1 MAAVALLAGCGGD
14 DEEAGWEQAPALAH
28 GRSAHAIAS
37 DGTAV
42 WALGGTGASGLPVLE
57 VERLEGDGWDDVATL
72 PGEGLNAPAAVFLD
86 GRIYVIGGFGT
97 TTNDATAAVHV
108 YDVEAGSWSEA
119 APLPEARGGH
129 AAAVVDGKIHVVGG
143 GNSVSTLDLHSVYD
157 PASNSW
163 SEAAPLPRAKG
174 SPAAVVHEGKLW
186 VIGGRSGSDDFGEV
200 DIYDPETDTW
210 TPGPAIPP
218 RGTHGA
224 VVRDG
229 TILVVGGES
238 QASGKA
244 LAEVLRLEDGE
255 VGARGT
261 ASRAA
266 GLRSRGCRRRCG
278 ARRGRERRGGL
289 EPCLPGQRHGV
300 QARSA
305 VDPLWLAPLPWPSAD
320 GQDLVPTRRR

>member
-1 MAAVALLAGCGGD
+1 VAAVALLAGCGGD
-14 DEEAGWEQAPALAH
+14 QDAGWEQAPALAH

-42 WALGGTGASGLPVLE
+42 WALGGTDAAGLPVLA
-57 VERLEGDGWDDVATL
+57 VERLDGDSWEDVATL

-108 YDVEAGSWSEA
+108 YDVEAGTWSEA
-119 APLPEARGGH
+119 PPLPEPRGGH

-157 PASNSW
+157 PASDSW

-174 SPAAVVHEGKLW
+174 SPAAVVQDRRLW
-186 VIGGRSGSDDFGEV
+186 VIGGRSGSDDLGGV

-224 VVRDG
+224 VARDG

-238 QASGKA
+238 QARGKA

-255 VGARGT
+255 WT
-261 ASRAA
+261 RAT
-266 GLRSRGCRRRCG
+266 
-278 ARRGRERRGGL
+278 
-289 EPCLPGQRHGV
+289 
-300 QARSA
+300 
-305 VDPLWLAPLPWPSAD
+305 PLPAPRAFARAVVVD
-320 GQDLVPTRRR
+320 GAVLVVGGSGEAGSSHASQGSDTVFRLDPT

>member
-1 MAAVALLAGCGGD
+1 MAAVALLAGCGGG
-14 DEEAGWEQAPALAH
+14 DEDAGWEQAPALAH

-42 WALGGTGASGLPVLE
+42 WALGGTDASGLPVLE
-57 VERLEGDGWDDVATL
+57 VERLDGDGWEDVATL

-157 PASNSW
+157 PASDSW

-200 DIYDPETDTW
+200 DVYDPATDTW

-229 TILVVGGES
+229 AILVVGGES

-255 VGARGT
+255 WK
-261 ASRAA
+261 RAT
-266 GLRSRGCRRRCG
+266 
-278 ARRGRERRGGL
+278 
-289 EPCLPGQRHGV
+289 
-300 QARSA
+300 
-305 VDPLWLAPLPWPSAD
+305 PLPAPRAFARAVVVD
-320 GQDLVPTRRR
+320 GAVLVVGGSGEAGSSHASQGSDTVFRLDPP